1 MDARPGR
8 ADFAGPLGSA
18 AKDVGRSKI
27 EVGSANERSRE
38 APGGRGCSEVAL
50 AAPRADDD
58 RDPGGDA
65 PPGGGTCAIAVL
77 ANVFFWY
84 GAGVAKTGRKSGA
97 FFSGDV
103 LGRREATREVRGV
116 SARRGE
122 RAVSVEGRVELIN

>member
-1 MDARPGR
+1 MDARPEVVVRARADVVGR

-58 RDPGGDA
+58 RAPGGDA
-65 PPGGGTCAIAVL
+65 PPGGGRARSRSWGT
-77 ANVFFWY
+77 FFF
-84 GAGVAKTGRKSGA
+84 GMARAAGIGGVKAGR
-97 FFSGDV
+97 FFRGTYWDA
-103 LGRREATREVRGV
+103 GRPRERYEV
-116 SARRGE
+116 
-122 RAVSVEGRVELIN
+122 